1 MRKLKSD
8 IAAAD
13 EENPPR
19 DFVQLQEPIACRK
32 VLGAGNLQ
40 ICRYRPRPNNDVS
53 SFQYLFPY
61 VYRSWTGEARP
72 TMERFDAGFRESV
85 FAPFWNGL
93 SEGTLETH

>member
-1 MRKLKSD
+1 MRKLKGD
-8 IAAAD
+8 KAAAD

-19 DFVQLQEPIACRK
+19 EFVQLQELIACRK

-40 ICRYRPRPNNDVS
+40 ICRYRPGRNNDVS

-72 TMERFDAGFRESV
+72 AMERCGAGFRESV
-85 FAPFWNGL
+85 IAPF
-93 SEGTLETH
+93 SERSQ